1 MVAMIA
7 STITTITIII
17 TTSRTIIIKLYHYY
31 CYYYKNMIVEVFQT
45 HHCKILNC
53 NMIPSPPSFHLQIR
67 DNFSRPLP
75 TLYYSLPPTPIT
87 ISTSGMGDNNN
98 INDNDNGIMGD
109 LFDFLERNIDGY
121 DI

>member
-1 MVAMIA
+1 
-7 STITTITIII
+7 
-17 TTSRTIIIKLYHYY
+17 
-31 CYYYKNMIVEVFQT
+31 
-45 HHCKILNC
+45 
-53 NMIPSPPSFHLQIR
+53 MIPSPPSFHLQIR

-121 DI
+121 DIWILTTIIIIIIIGIGILFNILLST